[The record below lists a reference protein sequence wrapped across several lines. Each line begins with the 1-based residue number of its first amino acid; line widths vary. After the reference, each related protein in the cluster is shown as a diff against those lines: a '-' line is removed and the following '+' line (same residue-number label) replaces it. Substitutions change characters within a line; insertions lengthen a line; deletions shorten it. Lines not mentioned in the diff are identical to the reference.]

1 MSNTQNQGNL
11 KLKTADLTFADILTG
26 DPVQKQEAQA
36 EAHSR
41 HYKEQLALKLI
52 DYARDEL
59 IIHLPYF
66 NRAILK
72 MPVRFYEPK
81 LVEEDIVG
89 GFATN
94 TKEMICDPD
103 LVIRMFEDN
112 PVKLSRLILHTV
124 FHCLYQHTYRYEVL
138 HKPLWDLA
146 CDVAVE
152 REIMS
157 LGIGEL
163 RLEKDTEREVMC
175 DIIRKKCHKM
185 NAEVIYTHMIND
197 KTDAADWLE
206 RAQLFKRDTHTIWA
220 SRDTEFYE
228 GLFLFDCNE
237 NEIDQAGAE
246 WSRIFENVKKD
257 KDVLEQGFGI
267 SPGSVTDYIGSVTGD
282 DYDYSEFLM
291 RFAKITEEVKVNN
304 DEFDYIY
311 YTYGL
316 KEYGNMPLIEPLEYK
331 ESLKI
336 YDFVIA
342 IDTSGS
348 CRGRVVK
355 NFLKRTYSIL
365 KKSEV
370 FGTKMNVHII
380 QCDNQIQDD
389 AEIISDEAFERYIQN
404 VNVTGSGGTDF
415 RPVFQHVERMRKGG
429 VFSDLRG
436 LLYFTDGLGIFP
448 EKEPKFKT
456 AFIIMP
462 QEDDIPQIPDWVIG
476 RMVSRDDLDE

>member
-1 MSNTQNQGNL
+1 MNEKRPL
-11 KLKTADLTFADILTG
+11 KLKTADVTFDQILENKG
-26 DPVQKQEAQA
+26 ARKEESVA

-41 HYKEQLALKLI
+41 QYLEQLALKLI
-52 DYARDEL
+52 DYSRDEL
-59 IIHLPYF
+59 IIHLPFF

-72 MPVRFYEPK
+72 MPVKFYEPK
-81 LVEEDIVG
+81 LIEEDHIG

-94 TKEMICDPD
+94 TRDIICDPA
-103 LVIRMFEDN
+103 LVTEMFERN
-112 PVKLSRLILHTV
+112 PAELSRMILHSV
-124 FHCLYQHTYRYEVL
+124 FHCLYQHPYRYEVL
-138 HKPLWDLA
+138 QKPLWDFA

-152 REIMS
+152 REIMD
-157 LGIGEL
+157 LGISEL
-163 RLEKDTEREVMC
+163 TLEKDTEREVVC
-175 DIIRKKCHKM
+175 DLIRKKCRKM
-185 NAEVIYTHMIND
+185 NAEVIYTHMLND
-197 KTDAADWLE
+197 KTDAEDWLK
-206 RAQLFKRDTHTIWA
+206 RADLFKRDTHTVWA
-220 SRDTEFYE
+220 SKDTEFYE

-267 SPGSVTDYIGSVTGD
+267 SPASVTDFLGSVTGD
-282 DYDYSEFLM
+282 DYDYTEFLL
-291 RFAKITEEVKVNN
+291 RFAKNTEEVKLNN

-355 NFLKRTYSIL
+355 NFLRRTYSIL

-380 QCDNQIQDD
+380 QCDNVIQDD
-389 AEIISDEAFERYIQN
+389 TEILSDEAFERYIQN

-415 RPVFQHVERMRKGG
+415 RPVFQHTERMRKGG
-429 VFSDLRG
+429 VFTDLRG
-436 LLYFTDGLGIFP
+436 LIYFTDGLGIFP
-448 EKEPKFKT
+448 EKEPSFKT

-462 QEDDIPQIPDWVIG
+462 QEDDIPQIPDWAIG
-476 RMVSRDDLDE
+476 RMVSRDDLEV

>member
-1 MSNTQNQGNL
+1 MNEKRPL
-11 KLKTADLTFADILTG
+11 KLKTADVTFDQILENKG
-26 DPVQKQEAQA
+26 ARKEESVA

-41 HYKEQLALKLI
+41 QYLEQLALKLI
-52 DYARDEL
+52 DYSRDEL
-59 IIHLPYF
+59 IIHLPFF

-72 MPVRFYEPK
+72 MPVKFYEPK
-81 LVEEDIVG
+81 LIEEDHIG

-94 TKEMICDPD
+94 TRDIICDPA
-103 LVIRMFEDN
+103 LVTEMFERN
-112 PVKLSRLILHTV
+112 PAELSRMILHSV
-124 FHCLYQHTYRYEVL
+124 FHCLYQHPYRYEVL
-138 HKPLWDLA
+138 QKPLWDFA

-152 REIMS
+152 REIMD
-157 LGIGEL
+157 LGISEL
-163 RLEKDTEREVMC
+163 TLEKDTEREVVC
-175 DIIRKKCHKM
+175 DLIRKKCRKM
-185 NAEVIYTHMIND
+185 NAEVIYTHMLND
-197 KTDAADWLE
+197 KTDAEDWLK
-206 RAQLFKRDTHTIWA
+206 RADLFKRDTHTVWA

-267 SPGSVTDYIGSVTGD
+267 SPASVTDFLGSVTGD
-282 DYDYSEFLM
+282 DYDYTEFLL
-291 RFAKITEEVKVNN
+291 RFAKNTEEVKLNN

-355 NFLKRTYSIL
+355 NFLRRTYSIL

-380 QCDNQIQDD
+380 QCDNVIQDD
-389 AEIISDEAFERYIQN
+389 TEILSDEAFERYIQN

-415 RPVFQHVERMRKGG
+415 RPVFQHTERMRKGG
-429 VFSDLRG
+429 VFTDLRG
-436 LLYFTDGLGIFP
+436 LIYFTDGLGIFP
-448 EKEPKFKT
+448 EKEPSFKT

-462 QEDDIPQIPDWVIG
+462 QEDDIPQIPDWAIG
-476 RMVSRDDLDE
+476 RMVSRDDLEV

>member
-1 MSNTQNQGNL
+1 MNEKRPL
-11 KLKTADLTFADILTG
+11 KLKTADVTFDQILENKG
-26 DPVQKQEAQA
+26 ARKEKSVA

-41 HYKEQLALKLI
+41 QYLEQLALKLI
-52 DYARDEL
+52 DYSRDEL
-59 IIHLPYF
+59 IIHLPFF

-72 MPVRFYEPK
+72 MPVKFYEPK
-81 LVEEDIVG
+81 LIEEDHIG

-94 TKEMICDPD
+94 TRDIICDPA
-103 LVIRMFEDN
+103 LVTEMFERN
-112 PVKLSRLILHTV
+112 PAELSRMILHTV
-124 FHCLYQHTYRYEVL
+124 FHCLYQHPYRYEVL
-138 HKPLWDLA
+138 QKPLWDFA

-152 REIMS
+152 REIMD
-157 LGIGEL
+157 LGISEL
-163 RLEKDTEREVMC
+163 TLEKDTEREVVC
-175 DIIRKKCHKM
+175 DLIRKKCRKM
-185 NAEVIYTHMIND
+185 NAEVIYTHMLND
-197 KTDAADWLE
+197 KTDAEDWLK
-206 RAQLFKRDTHTIWA
+206 RAELFKRDTHTVWA

-267 SPGSVTDYIGSVTGD
+267 SPASVTDFLGSVTGD
-282 DYDYSEFLM
+282 DYDYTEFLL
-291 RFAKITEEVKVNN
+291 RFAKNTEEVKLNN

-355 NFLKRTYSIL
+355 NFLRRTYSIL

-380 QCDNQIQDD
+380 QCDNVIQDD
-389 AEIISDEAFERYIQN
+389 TEILSDEAFERYIQN

-415 RPVFQHVERMRKGG
+415 RPVFQHTERMRKGG
-429 VFSDLRG
+429 VFTDLRG
-436 LLYFTDGLGIFP
+436 LIYFTDGLGIFP
-448 EKEPKFKT
+448 EKEPSFKT

-462 QEDDIPQIPDWVIG
+462 QEDDIPQIPDWAIG
-476 RMVSRDDLDE
+476 RMVSRDDLEV

>member
-103 LVIRMFEDN
+103 LVIGMFEDN
-112 PVKLSRLILHTV
+112 PAKLSRLILHTV

-138 HKPLWDLA
+138 QKPLWDLA

-197 KTDAADWLE
+197 KTDAADWFE

-291 RFAKITEEVKVNN
+291 RFAKITEEVKLNN

-429 VFSDLRG
+429 IFSDLRG

-456 AFIIMP
+456 AVIIMP
-462 QEDDIPQIPDWVIG
+462 QEDDIPQIPDWAIG

>member
-103 LVIRMFEDN
+103 LVIGMFEDN
-112 PVKLSRLILHTV
+112 PAKLSRLILHTV

-138 HKPLWDLA
+138 QKPLWDLA

-267 SPGSVTDYIGSVTGD
+267 SPGSVTYYIGSVTGD

-311 YTYGL
+311 YTYGM
-316 KEYGNMPLIEPLEYK
+316 ENSSGNALL
-331 ESLKI
+331 
-336 YDFVIA
+336 FV
-342 IDTSGS
+342 
-348 CRGRVVK
+348 R
-355 NFLKRTYSIL
+355 N
-365 KKSEV
+365 
-370 FGTKMNVHII
+370 
-380 QCDNQIQDD
+380 
-389 AEIISDEAFERYIQN
+389 
-404 VNVTGSGGTDF
+404 
-415 RPVFQHVERMRKGG
+415 
-429 VFSDLRG
+429 
-436 LLYFTDGLGIFP
+436 
-448 EKEPKFKT
+448 
-456 AFIIMP
+456 
-462 QEDDIPQIPDWVIG
+462 
-476 RMVSRDDLDE
+476 

>member
-103 LVIRMFEDN
+103 LVSGMFEDN
-112 PVKLSRLILHTV
+112 PAKLSRLILHTV

-138 HKPLWDLA
+138 QKPLWDLA

-429 VFSDLRG
+429 IFSDLRG

-462 QEDDIPQIPDWVIG
+462 QEDDIPQIPDWAIG

>member
-1 MSNTQNQGNL
+1 MNEKKPL
-11 KLKTADLTFADILTG
+11 KLKTADITFDRILENKG
-26 DPVQKQEAQA
+26 VRKEESVA
-36 EAHSR
+36 EARSR
-41 HYKEQLALKLI
+41 QYLEQLALKLI
-52 DYARDEL
+52 DYSRDEL

-72 MPVRFYEPK
+72 MPVKFYEPK
-81 LVEEDIVG
+81 LIEEDHIG

-94 TKEMICDPD
+94 TRDIICDPA
-103 LVIRMFEDN
+103 LVTQMFERN
-112 PVKLSRLILHTV
+112 PAELSRMILHTV
-124 FHCLYQHTYRYEVL
+124 FHCLYQHPYRYEVL
-138 HKPLWDLA
+138 QKPLWDFA

-152 REIMS
+152 REIMD
-157 LGIGEL
+157 LGISEL
-163 RLEKDTEREVMC
+163 TLEKDPEREVVC
-175 DIIRKKCHKM
+175 DLIRKKCRKM
-185 NAEVIYTHMIND
+185 NAEVIYTHMLND
-197 KTDAADWLE
+197 KTDAEDWLG
-206 RAQLFKRDTHTIWA
+206 RAGLFKRDTHTVWA

-267 SPGSVTDYIGSVTGD
+267 SPASVTDYLGSVTGD
-282 DYDYSEFLM
+282 DYDYTEFLL
-291 RFAKITEEVKVNN
+291 RFAKNTEEVKVNN

-355 NFLKRTYSIL
+355 NFLRRTYSIL

-380 QCDNQIQDD
+380 QCDNMIQDD
-389 AEIISDEAFERYIQN
+389 TEILSDEAFERYIQN

-415 RPVFQHVERMRKGG
+415 RPVFQHTERMRKGG
-429 VFSDLRG
+429 VFTDLRG
-436 LLYFTDGLGIFP
+436 LIYFTDGLGIFP
-448 EKEPKFKT
+448 EKEPSFKT

-462 QEDDIPQIPDWVIG
+462 QEDDIPQIPDWAIG
-476 RMVSRDDLDE
+476 RMVSRDDLEA

>member
-36 EAHSR
+36 EAHSK

-81 LVEEDIVG
+81 LVEEDIIG

-103 LVIRMFEDN
+103 LVIGMFEDN
-112 PVKLSRLILHTV
+112 PAKLSRLILHTV

-138 HKPLWDLA
+138 QKPLWDLA

-206 RAQLFKRDTHTIWA
+206 RAELFKRDTHTIWA

-429 VFSDLRG
+429 IFSDLRG

-462 QEDDIPQIPDWVIG
+462 QEDDIPQIPDWAIG